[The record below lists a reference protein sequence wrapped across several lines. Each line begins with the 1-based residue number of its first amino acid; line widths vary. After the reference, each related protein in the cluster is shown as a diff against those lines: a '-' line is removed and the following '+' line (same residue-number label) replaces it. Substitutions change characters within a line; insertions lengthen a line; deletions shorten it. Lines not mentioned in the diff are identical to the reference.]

1 MHSETDKLALDAKLG
16 NDGII
21 YIKASGKV
29 TNQHL
34 EQFSHW
40 TDSVKSL
47 ISERAAA
54 GIDPILVLVDI
65 GGVTHYERKP
75 VTILRE
81 LLDYDKQ
88 FPIRTAMVGASKL
101 AAILIDSLV
110 AILVRKNVRQF
121 RSQSE
126 AMLWLTARVKK

>member
-1 MHSETDKLALDAKLG
+1 MQPETDKLSLDAKLG
-16 NDGII
+16 EDGII

-47 ISERAAA
+47 IGERAAA
-54 GIDPILVLVDI
+54 GADPILVLADI

-75 VTILRE
+75 VTILRD

-88 FPIRTAMVGASKL
+88 FPIRTAVVGASKF
-101 AAILIDSLV
+101 ASILIDSLV
-110 AILVRKNVRQF
+110 AILMRKNVRQF

-126 AMLWLTARVKK
+126 AMLWLTAGVKK

>member
-1 MHSETDKLALDAKLG
+1 MQSHADQLFLDAKLG
-16 NDGII
+16 DDGVI
-21 YIKASGKV
+21 YIKASGKI

-40 TDSVKSL
+40 TDSVKAL
-47 ISERAAA
+47 IGERAAA
-54 GIDPILVLVDI
+54 RVDPILVLADI
-65 GGVTHYERKP
+65 GGITHYERKP

-88 FPIRTAMVGASKL
+88 FPIRTAMVGASKF
-101 AAILIDSLV
+101 AGILIDSLI

-121 RSQSE
+121 RTQTE
-126 AMLWLTARVKK
+126 AMLWLTAGVKK

>member
-1 MHSETDKLALDAKLG
+1 MQPETDKLTLDAKLS

-34 EQFSHW
+34 EQFSQW

-47 ISERAAA
+47 IGERDAA
-54 GIDPILVLVDI
+54 GVDPILVLADI
-65 GGVTHYERKP
+65 SGVTHYERKP

-88 FPIRTAMVGASKL
+88 FPIHTAVVGASKF
-101 AAILIDSLV
+101 ASILIDSLV

-126 AMLWLTARVKK
+126 AMLWLTAGVKK

>member
-1 MHSETDKLALDAKLG
+1 MQPETDKLTLDAKLS

-47 ISERAAA
+47 IGERVAA
-54 GIDPILVLVDI
+54 GADP
-65 GGVTHYERKP
+65 GRKS
-75 VTILRE
+75 V
-81 LLDYDKQ
+81 
-88 FPIRTAMVGASKL
+88 V
-101 AAILIDSLV
+101 
-110 AILVRKNVRQF
+110 
-121 RSQSE
+121 
-126 AMLWLTARVKK
+126 

>member
-1 MHSETDKLALDAKLG
+1 MQTKTDDLSLDAKLG
-16 NDGII
+16 QDGII
-21 YIKASGKV
+21 YIKVSGKV

-40 TDSVKSL
+40 TDSVKTL
-47 ISERAAA
+47 IGARALA
-54 GIDPILVLVDI
+54 GVDPILVLADI
-65 GGVTHYERKP
+65 SGVTHYERKP

-88 FPIRTAMVGASKL
+88 FPVRTAMVGASKF
-101 AAILIDSLV
+101 ASILIDSLI

-121 RSQSE
+121 RTQSE
-126 AMLWLTARVKK
+126 AMLWLTEGMKK